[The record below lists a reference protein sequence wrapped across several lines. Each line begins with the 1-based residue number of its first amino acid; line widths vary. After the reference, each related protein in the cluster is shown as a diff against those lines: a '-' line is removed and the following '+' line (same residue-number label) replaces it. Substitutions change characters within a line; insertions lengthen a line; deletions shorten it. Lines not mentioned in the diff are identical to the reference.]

1 MLTNFDLVT
10 IFHDRM
16 DKPFGPWPPTKGIV
30 NLQWRLIDEEYHEV
44 FKELYTYNDGANL
57 EVQKQISKSR
67 LAKELADLLYVVYD
81 AACSFDI
88 DIDRVFAEVH
98 RSNMSKLV
106 DGKPLKREDGKVLK
120 GPNYT
125 PPNLEFVDG

>member
-1 MLTNFDLVT
+1 MGASRSV
-10 IFHDRM
+10 
-16 DKPFGPWPPTKGIV
+16 WPPTDDLV
-30 NLQWRLIDEEYHEV
+30 NLRWKLIDEEYHET
-44 FKELYTYNDGANL
+44 FKELYTYNDWANL
-57 EVQKQISKSR
+57 EVQKDISKQK
-67 LAKELADLLYVVYD
+67 LAKELADLLYVVYGTAD
-81 AACSFDI
+81 CFGI

>member
-10 IFHDRM
+10 MFHDKM
-16 DKPFGPWPPTKGIV
+16 DKPFGPWPPTEDIV
-30 NLQWRLIDEEYHEV
+30 NLQWDLIEEEYHEV
-44 FKELYTYNDGANL
+44 FKELYTYNDWANL
-57 EVQKQISKSR
+57 EVQKQISKQK

-88 DIDRVFAEVH
+88 DIDRVFQEVH

-120 GPNYT
+120 GPNYI
-125 PPNLEFVDG
+125 PPDLRFVDG